1 MKYWNSYHQLTDLT
15 SALAWLLTKF
25 NSLLKTQWHH
35 EMSWQDS
42 RIKGSYIL
50 NELAVLVAWFKCWP
64 VAWAGS
70 CCMFNSL
77 WFLKA
82 AHCEFLLFWLI
93 AAHRALCSPVSVVW
107 CIGSVYEL
115 DNYLVTLRLRQV
127 NSGTSQLEYDM
138 ISAVTPRWL
147 TNWILTD
154 KSLFVS
160 LTKALFCQL
169 SIRTG
174 TCDPEMFTDNK
185 NKHNF
190 CKHLASIMLDRS
202 DFLLGISREIS

>member
-1 MKYWNSYHQLTDLT
+1 
-15 SALAWLLTKF
+15 
-25 NSLLKTQWHH
+25 
-35 EMSWQDS
+35 
-42 RIKGSYIL
+42 
-50 NELAVLVAWFKCWP
+50 
-64 VAWAGS
+64 
-70 CCMFNSL
+70 MFSSL
-77 WFLKA
+77 WLPKA
-82 AHCEFLLFWLI
+82 AHCKFLPFWLI
-93 AAHRALCSPVSVVW
+93 AAHRALCSPVSVV

-138 ISAVTPRWL
+138 ISGVTPRWL

-190 CKHLASIMLDRS
+190 CKHLASIMFTRGNQYKNPPS
-202 DFLLGISREIS
+202 RFLLLLEAENNQFSYFSIISMFAESIFHIFKDCFKYQSMRMASFRWNAAE